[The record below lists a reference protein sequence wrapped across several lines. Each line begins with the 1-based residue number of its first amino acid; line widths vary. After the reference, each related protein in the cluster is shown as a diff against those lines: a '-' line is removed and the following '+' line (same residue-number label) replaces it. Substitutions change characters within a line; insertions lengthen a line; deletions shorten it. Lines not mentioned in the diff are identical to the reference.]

1 MNLILIG
8 YILVF
13 GPTIIII
20 LLGSIL
26 LINLLLAYL
35 YVSFYKLT
43 ISSDNIIH
51 NNNDYDNNKKN
62 QMNQIIDEMIKNRK
76 ERKKVNYSIRKT

>member
-26 LINLLLAYL
+26 LINLFLAYL

-76 ERKKVNYSIRKT
+76 ERKKVNYSMRKT